1 MKIAIVALGASYTQY
16 TDAVRLAGGR
26 HALYDETWVIN
37 SLGGVLAHDRVF
49 HMDDVVVQERRAEA
63 GNSHVARMLDWLR
76 RHPGPVYTSVA
87 RDGYPGLVAFPLS
100 DVLRSVGDRRPY
112 FNNTTAY
119 AIALAIHEGVKEIAL
134 YGMDYTYPNRGHAE
148 EGRACVEY
156 WVGQAVARGI
166 RVRVA
171 SRSTLL
177 DTCRNDAQRLY
188 GYDGVEV
195 AIGPDYSVSLRPRD
209 LPTAAEIEARYA
221 QMHRG

>member
-1 MKIAIVALGASYTQY
+1 MRASSAGVKGTQY

-26 HALYDETWVIN
+26 HALYDETWVVN

-49 HMDDVVVQERRAEA
+49 HMDDVAVQERRAEA
-63 GNSHVARMLDWLR
+63 GNGHVARMLEWMR
-76 RHPGPVYTSVA
+76 THPGPIYTSIV
-87 RDGYPGLVAFPLS
+87 REGYPGLVAYPLG

-119 AIALAIHEGVKEIAL
+119 AVALAIHEGAKDIAL
-134 YGMDYTYPNRGHAE
+134 YGMDYTYAHRGHAE

-177 DTCRNDAQRLY
+177 DTCRSDDRRLY
-188 GYDGVEV
+188 GYDGAEV
-195 AIGPDYSVSLRPRD
+195 KIGPDYSVRLTPRD
-209 LPTAAEIEARYA
+209 LPTAAEIEARYNA
-221 QMHRG
+221 MHRG

>member
-49 HMDDVVVQERRAEA
+49 HMDDVAVQERRAEA
-63 GNSHVARMLDWLR
+63 GNGYVARMLDWMR
-76 RHPGPVYTSVA
+76 THPGPIYTSVV
-87 RDGYPGLVAFPLS
+87 REGYPGLVAFPLGE
-100 DVLRSVGDRRPY
+100 VLKSVGDCRPY
-112 FNNTTAY
+112 FNNTTPY
-119 AIALAIHEGVKEIAL
+119 AIALAIHEGAKEIAL
-134 YGMDYTYPNRGHAE
+134 FGMDYTYANRGHAE

-156 WVGQAVARGI
+156 WIGQAVARGI
-166 RVRVA
+166 KVRVA

-177 DTCRNDAQRLY
+177 DTCRPQDRRLY

-195 AIGPDYSVSLRPRD
+195 KIGTDYSVSFKPRE
-209 LPTAAEIEARYA
+209 LPSALEIEKRYNE
-221 QMHRG
+221 MHRG